1 VVQQHGVFL
10 LAKKAEDAFDKRLL
24 LAILRDRVRRGK
36 ASGEDRIVNRE
47 GDEEEERYKPDTRHK
62 ETHDLEQ
69 SVAVKQA

>member
-1 VVQQHGVFL
+1 MQQHGVFL

-36 ASGEDRIVNRE
+36 ASGEDGIVDGQ
-47 GDEEEERYKPDTRHK
+47 GDEEQERYKPDTGHK

-69 SVAVKQA
+69 TVAAKQA